1 MKLKKSQI
9 FMIIT
14 FGAAALLLT
23 MVLAAGLS
31 SDRFGFGEKETGP
44 RTHANTHDV
53 DPVEAEVTALEI
65 KWLDGPVTVGASP
78 DGMIHITERS
88 HRQLKEDQQMEVTVK
103 SGALS
108 VRWDSQWFRR
118 WVNIGWFG
126 MLDKELEVLL
136 PPALAQ
142 ELTSLK
148 VENTSDSLTVAGCH
162 ASELAFS
169 NVSGVIQVSGC
180 AAEEQLS
187 ASTVSGD
194 IILTGTTC
202 DEAMQLNTTS
212 GSVSVEDGFS
222 QELSISTVSGGCRYH
237 GSASAL
243 FLHTVSGGMQ
253 AELNNSPDEAGMEAV
268 SGSLRL
274 ALPEETGFT
283 AEFSSVSGAF
293 RTDFPVESA
302 SGKSGKARCGTGA
315 AVIRMSTTSG
325 DMSIEKLS

>member
-1 MKLKKSQI
+1 M
-9 FMIIT
+9 
-14 FGAAALLLT
+14 
-23 MVLAAGLS
+23 
-31 SDRFGFGEKETGP
+31 
-44 RTHANTHDV
+44 
-53 DPVEAEVTALEI
+53 
-65 KWLDGPVTVGASP
+65 
-78 DGMIHITERS
+78 
-88 HRQLKEDQQMEVTVK
+88 
-103 SGALS
+103 
-108 VRWDSQWFRR
+108 
-118 WVNIGWFG
+118 
-126 MLDKELEVLL
+126 
-136 PPALAQ
+136 
-142 ELTSLK
+142 
-148 VENTSDSLTVAGCH
+148 
-162 ASELAFS
+162 
-169 NVSGVIQVSGC
+169 SGC
-180 AAEEQLS
+180 AAAEQLS

-283 AEFSSVSGAF
+283 AEFRSVSGAF

-315 AVIRMSTTSG
+315 AAIRMSTTSG